1 MTILITGEKSYIG
14 KKFISKLK
22 KKKINFDIYKKKKK
36 KKYTHLFHF
45 SFQKKIKKNNIEN
58 FFIKNSEDFDKII
71 DFCKKNKIKLIF
83 PSSANYFPS
92 KKPHKEDDDMFVY
105 NLYNQ
110 AKIICEEKILLTKK
124 NLKYSILRIFNVYGQ
139 NGHSFVDNLIRIN
152 KKKKVQKKY
161 NLNDVLDFIHIDDLI
176 NALEKTLYLKK
187 NFILN
192 IGYGKSYSQ
201 KTIFNL
207 LKKKGINYNQNFYT
221 DKKNCRV
228 VKSNIS
234 LAKKKL
240 KWKPNIS
247 LLKYAKKISNS

>member
-124 NLKYSILRIFNVYGQ
+124 NLKYSILRIFNVYSK

-187 NFILN
+187 NFI
-192 IGYGKSYSQ
+192 
-201 KTIFNL
+201 F
-207 LKKKGINYNQNFYT
+207 
-221 DKKNCRV
+221 
-228 VKSNIS
+228 
-234 LAKKKL
+234 
-240 KWKPNIS
+240 
-247 LLKYAKKISNS
+247 KYWVR